1 MDRGE
6 TLRSFFM
13 SGVRTQLDIPKR
25 RQLAKKDVGVKGKLD
40 IPKREQLVTFK
51 RSNFVSN
58 NANYHLKKKPKI
70 LLILLDII
78 FFVLLW
84 PFLNSLLHS
93 EDSNSSRS
101 SKRFCTP
108 HVWFYT
114 ERQKKQKKA
123 HWIHS
128 PPLKMSKSN
137 SLTRLVTPQCDWF

>member
-25 RQLAKKDVGVKGKLD
+25 RQLAKKNVGVKGKLD

-58 NANYHLKKKPKI
+58 NANYHIKKTNQKYCSYFWT
-70 LLILLDII
+70 LSFLYFCGHFLILCYI
-78 FFVLLW
+78 
-84 PFLNSLLHS
+84 H

-114 ERQKKQKKA
+114 ERQKKQKK
-123 HWIHS
+123 S
-128 PPLKMSKSN
+128 TLN
-137 SLTRLVTPQCDWF
+137 SLSST